1 MPLIADLAR
10 RGLGGV
16 ALAVLVA
23 GSASAQTGVPTGNNP
38 SQALEM
44 QAKAAPGGPAD
55 TGGWPKISFDTMASL
70 DYAHMSSSTGP
81 DRGPG
86 FVLWSDSTLLVEFND
101 ALSLDGLFQVK
112 PRQPLPA
119 TNPNKDLFINRGLDR
134 KEGGKMKELYLRY
147 GDWRVGKFVQDFGR
161 AYALLPGPWASDFIE
176 EPEEGYEP
184 SDMIGVEKIHVFD
197 NENGGWRQLSF
208 SAFMVDRTFLHES
221 FPFNE
226 GMIHLRDGGVGNTRW
241 PENLMATYDVI
252 NKPVGDWAHLTYQ
265 ASVIRWG
272 KTYGAERGEWWTTL
286 GGDLVVPL
294 RGGVADTLRGRYSQ
308 LHFYVEA
315 ARRDNFEG
323 VAGRA
328 RTFLSGSAEYM
339 TGPWV
344 FDLTTTQRWTTDRV
358 LPRQKDEIYTASVG
372 RTLPSQT
379 VISLSA
385 AQERVADHR
394 GLYAGVRLT
403 QSFTLCSKCLGRG
416 RYF

>member
-1 MPLIADLAR
+1 MTDLAR
-10 RGLGGV
+10 SAAAGA
-16 ALAVLVA
+16 ALAILAVA
-23 GSASAQTGVPTGNNP
+23 SASAQTAIPSGANP
-38 SQALEM
+38 AQARQM
-44 QAKAAPGGPAD
+44 QAPPAPEGAMMV
-55 TGGWPKISFDTMASL
+55 GGWPKVSFDTLVSV
-70 DYAHMSSSTGP
+70 DYAGMNAHAGP
-81 DRGPG
+81 NRGPG
-86 FVLWSDSTLLVEFND
+86 LVLWDDSTLLVEFND
-101 ALSLDGLFQVK
+101 ALQLDALFQVK
-112 PRQPLPA
+112 PREPLAA

-161 AYALLPGPWASDFIE
+161 AYALLPGPYASDFIE

-197 NENGGWRQLSF
+197 NEDGGWRQLSV

-226 GMIHLRDGGVGNTRW
+226 GMIRYRDGGVGNTRL

-252 NKPVGDWAHLTYQ
+252 NKPLGHWAHMTYQ
-265 ASVIRWG
+265 ASVVRWG
-272 KTYGAERGEWWTTL
+272 KTYGARRGEWWTTV
-286 GGDLVVPL
+286 GGDVSIPL
-294 RGGVADTLRGRYSQ
+294 RGGVADTLRGGYTQ
-308 LHFYVEA
+308 LRFYVEA

-328 RTFLSGSAEYM
+328 RNFVSGSAEYM

-344 FDLTTTQRWTTDRV
+344 FDLATTQRWTTDRS
-358 LPRQKDEIYTASVG
+358 LPTQKDEIYSASIG

-385 AQERVADHR
+385 AQERVANRR

-403 QSFTLCSKCLGRG
+403 QSFTLCSKCIAKG